1 MCVCVCVC
9 VCVVGEMYMGAAS
22 THVMTSLGRFR
33 DKIGN

>member
-1 MCVCVCVC
+1 MCVCVCGGGRVL
-9 VCVVGEMYMGAAS
+9 YMGAAS